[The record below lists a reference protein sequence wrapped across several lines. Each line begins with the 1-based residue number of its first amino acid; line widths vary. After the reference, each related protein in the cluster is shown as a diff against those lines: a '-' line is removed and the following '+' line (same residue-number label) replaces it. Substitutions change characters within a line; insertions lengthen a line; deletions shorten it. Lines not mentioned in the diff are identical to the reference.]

1 MAKHQPTQVLSG
13 NDTHVWVRVWKAGAA
28 LPSGRGTAGTPLDP
42 ATPCLGTY
50 PEGTVQIPSED
61 SALGMLFV
69 VAESGNELVA
79 PNRGPVENACANH
92 TESPSADNCVTENLL
107 CLFLNIKMTCL

>member
-13 NDTHVWVRVWKAGAA
+13 DNTHVWVSVWKAGAA
-28 LPSGRGTAGTPLDP
+28 LPSGRGTAGTHLDP

-50 PEGTVQIPSED
+50 PEATVQIPSED

-69 VAESGNELVA
+69 VAESGNELVS
-79 PNRGPVENACANH
+79 PSRGPAENARANH
-92 TESPSADNCVTENLL
+92 TESASADNRVTEKLL
-107 CLFLNIKMTCL
+107 CLSPDINMTCL